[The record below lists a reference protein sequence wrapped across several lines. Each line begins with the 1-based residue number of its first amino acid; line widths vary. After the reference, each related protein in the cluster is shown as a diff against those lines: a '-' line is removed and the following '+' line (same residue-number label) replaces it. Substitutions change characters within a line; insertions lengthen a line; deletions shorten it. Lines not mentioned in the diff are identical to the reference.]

1 MPDFSR
7 ICVFLFWLSA
17 CEILYAFVGYPLLLI
32 AAACVTQ
39 VFSDTRYAISR
50 GQRRQRG
57 VIAAHPSVSLVFAA
71 HDEAAIIV
79 EKMRNC
85 MALHYPGP
93 LEFVVGCDAC
103 SDGTAA
109 LARATGLPNLTVYDY
124 PDRSGKPVILN
135 RIVPLAQGEIIVFS
149 DANTMLDPDSIV
161 HITRHFTDPAVG
173 CVSGELHFTTRQGA
187 VKSEGAY
194 WRYEQLL
201 KFFESRLNML
211 VGANGGVFAIR
222 RELFDPLPRFAIID
236 DFLIAMQI
244 RAAGYQVVY
253 DPQAI
258 AYEETAADA
267 RQEFQRRKRIGAGAF
282 YALRYTWKLLLPTA
296 GTVCFSYWSHK
307 ICRWLVPFALAFA
320 LVSAMFLSGRPFY
333 RYAALVG
340 LAAIAAASYGYSL
353 EVRGRA
359 AGIFS
364 IPYYFLSMNLALMLG
379 FFRFVAGSQTA
390 VWRRTA
396 R

>member
-1 MPDFSR
+1 
-7 ICVFLFWLSA
+7 
-17 CEILYAFVGYPLLLI
+17 
-32 AAACVTQ
+32 
-39 VFSDTRYAISR
+39 
-50 GQRRQRG
+50 
-57 VIAAHPSVSLVFAA
+57 
-71 HDEAAIIV
+71 
-79 EKMRNC
+79 
-85 MALHYPGP
+85 
-93 LEFVVGCDAC
+93 
-103 SDGTAA
+103 
-109 LARATGLPNLTVYDY
+109 
-124 PDRSGKPVILN
+124 
-135 RIVPLAQGEIIVFS
+135 
-149 DANTMLDPDSIV
+149 
-161 HITRHFTDPAVG
+161 
-173 CVSGELHFTTRQGA
+173 VSGELHFTTRDGA

-244 RAAGYQVVY
+244 RSRGYKVVY

-258 AYEETAADA
+258 AYEETAGDA
-267 RQEFQRRKRIGAGAF
+267 RQEFQRRKRIGAGA
-282 YALRYTWKLLLPTA
+282 YHALRYTWKMLLPSA
-296 GTVCFSYWSHK
+296 GSVCLSYWSHK
-307 ICRWLVPFALAFA
+307 ICRWLVPFALVFGLLSA
-320 LVSAMFLSGRPFY
+320 LFLSGHTFY

>member
-1 MPDFSR
+1 MPDLTR
-7 ICVFLFWLSA
+7 ICIFVFWLCA
-17 CEILYAFVGYPLLLI
+17 AQIFYAFIGYPLILI
-32 AAACVTQ
+32 VAACVNQ
-39 VFSDTRYAISR
+39 VFSDARYAVSR
-50 GQRRQRG
+50 GQRRQRSG
-57 VIAAHPSVSLVFAA
+57 GHESFGVSLVFAA
-71 HDEAAIIV
+71 HDEAEIIE

-85 MALHYPGP
+85 GALNYPGVIEI
-93 LEFVVGCDAC
+93 LVGCDAC
-103 SDGTAA
+103 SDDTAV
-109 LARATGLPNLTVYDY
+109 LARASGLPNLHVSDY
-124 PDRSGKPVILN
+124 RERSGKPMVLN
-135 RIVPLAQGEIIVFS
+135 RMVPQAAGEIVVFS
-149 DANTMLDPDSIV
+149 DANTMLDRDAIL
-161 HITRHFTDPAVG
+161 HITRHFADPDVG
-173 CVSGELHFTTRQGA
+173 CVSGELHFTTHNGA

-222 RELFDPLPRFAIID
+222 RELFTPLPRFAIID
-236 DFLIAMQI
+236 DFLIAMRI
-244 RAAGYQVVY
+244 RAAGYKVVY

-282 YALRYTWKLLLPTA
+282 HALRYTWKLLLPTA
-296 GTVCFSYWSHK
+296 GSVCFSYWSHK
-307 ICRWLVPFALAFA
+307 IFRWLVPFALAFGLLCA
-320 LVSAMFLSGRPFY
+320 IFLSGYAFY

-340 LAAIAAASYGYSL
+340 LGVIAAASYGYSL

-379 FFRFVAGSQTA
+379 FFRFLAGSQTGI
-390 VWRRTA
+390 WRRTA

>member
-1 MPDFSR
+1 LPEFSR
-7 ICVFLFWLSA
+7 ICAVVFWLCTA
-17 CEILYAFVGYPLLLI
+17 EIVYAFVGYPILLI
-32 AAACVTQ
+32 LAACAAQ
-39 VFSDTRYAISR
+39 VFSDARYAI
-50 GQRRQRG
+50 RRVERRPRLDQHG
-57 VIAAHPSVSLVFAA
+57 APAVSLVFAA
-71 HDEAAIIV
+71 HNEAEIID

-85 MALHYPGP
+85 QALHYTGH
-93 LEFVVGCDAC
+93 LEIMVGCDAC
-103 SDGTAA
+103 NDGTAA
-109 LARATGLPNLTVYDY
+109 MAVASALPNLTVHDY
-124 PDRSGKPVILN
+124 TERSGKPMVLN
-135 RIVPLAQGEIIVFS
+135 RLVPEASGEIVVFS
-149 DANTMLDPDSIV
+149 DANTMLDVDSILL
-161 HITRHFTDPAVG
+161 ITRHFSDPHVG
-173 CVSGELHFTTRQGA
+173 CVSGELHFTTREGA
-187 VKSEGAY
+187 VRSEGAY

-201 KFFESRLNML
+201 KFFESRLNMM

-236 DFLIAMQI
+236 DFLIAMRI
-244 RAAGYQVVY
+244 RARGYKVVY

-282 YALRYTWKLLLPTA
+282 HALRYTWRMLLPSA

-307 ICRWLVPFALAFA
+307 VCRWLVPFAIAFGLLSA
-320 LVSAMFLSGRPFY
+320 LLLSSYPFY

-359 AGIFS
+359 AGIFA